1 MSRIS
6 EMIEKYSESRTL
18 NTHKSIIFAKNRM
31 VKYIDKGDIFRIPGV
46 NNYAHGC
53 NSLAGRKSRYRRCC
67 RPASTDHSVCF
78 RNFCF
83 TFIAEIKE

>member
-6 EMIEKYSESRTL
+6 EMIEKYSELRTM

-31 VKYIDKGDIFRIPGV
+31 VKYIDKGYIFRIPGV
-46 NNYAHGC
+46 KSYAHGC

-67 RPASTDHSVCF
+67 RPASSILMKWASIVTQ
-78 RNFCF
+78 
-83 TFIAEIKE
+83 